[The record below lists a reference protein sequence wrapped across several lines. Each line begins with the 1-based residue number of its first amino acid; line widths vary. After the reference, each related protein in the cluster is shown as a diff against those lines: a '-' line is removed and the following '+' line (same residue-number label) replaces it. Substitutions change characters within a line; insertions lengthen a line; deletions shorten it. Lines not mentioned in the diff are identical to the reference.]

1 MYFSMVPCSERKEI
15 RELIESGGGVL
26 LQPDKNPD
34 AVRLVP
40 TCISTTEGPDDAF
53 SATYIRACCSSNKLF
68 PLKEFKIPRAPAAE
82 TVDDGDVKE
91 RKLRSVRSRREYT
104 LGEQIAIAKFIA
116 NKRSVCVRGN
126 EVYKEMAAA
135 CVVPGAHSWQSLKQ
149 HYLKKILPWKHLY
162 ESPDASKLF
171 TKRHA
176 REAQESRDASPSDTS
191 EAESVI
197 VEDSSSDDE
206 QLPKPRSTT
215 AGGVEDDWDTETE
228 VVAETE
234 SQGASSYSQDR
245 DTPAVRQRSSGRG
258 KMKRRKLLLSNAFFS
273 STHKG
278 SPGESSLRHK
288 INIPAPGKNSHDDSI
303 AAASENTEV
312 VPEKSVMPTPPSVQS
327 KTFPGKTS
335 SIQTQPEPGKR
346 NDGVERTDS
355 KTAAVLETTSSKKQV
370 LRSPRKKSKNA
381 KQEETP
387 ADHRSAHSEYEST
400 HAHSLPHSDLSE
412 GLCVSDSVGMQQTTQ
427 SSRQKKVGTPTSQ
440 KHTSDRLSPSLLS
453 NSRDCTAS
461 GVLEEQMSRA
471 TKLRSFRLPTRKRG
485 SAESQANLGTSLST
499 QSTFQST
506 FNDAATVDK
515 SPGVEASSG
524 KRPSRSSRS
533 KRQNTTRQSDVD
545 SHLDELPHSKSP
557 DGIATTK
564 ALLSSPESVYNT
576 AESEGTPHGTKRIG
590 KDGKKVLS
598 AQRQQAEPHSTAMKT
613 RRKALRVPALRR
625 SGKTSPPSSDDE
637 RLSSTRAAGCKKVPA
652 SKRGIASRTSGFD
665 SADDALLAR
674 IAEQASVLRVS
685 AEGSSEEQDDATTIT
700 VSSSS
705 SSHSDEDSTSDDK
718 VENVQRELFR
728 LLGALREAKSRP
740 PHTTCPPQCTCPL
753 TSWYAQSTRAA
764 VSLSAFLAFH
774 DAPLPDQQG
783 GVTDPVV
790 AMTLECMLRHL
801 EQGANEDDGNGLR

>member
-15 RELIESGGGVL
+15 RELIENGGGIL

-40 TCISTTEGPDDAF
+40 TCISTTEGPDEAF

-68 PLKEFKIPRAPAAE
+68 PLKEFKIPRAPAVE
-82 TVDDGDVKE
+82 TVDDGDIKE

-126 EVYKEMAAA
+126 EVYKEMATA
-135 CVVPGAHSWQSLKQ
+135 CVLPGAHSWQSLKQ

-171 TKRHA
+171 TKR
-176 REAQESRDASPSDTS
+176 RTGEAQESRDASPSGTS

-215 AGGVEDDWDTETE
+215 AGGVEDKWDTETE

-258 KMKRRKLLLSNAFFS
+258 KMKRRKLLLSSAFFS

-278 SPGESSLRHK
+278 SSGESSPRHK
-288 INIPAPGKNSHDDSI
+288 INIPASGKNSHDDSI

-312 VPEKSVMPTPPSVQS
+312 VPEKSVMPTSPSVQS

-355 KTAAVLETTSSKKQV
+355 KTAAVLETTSSKKQL
-370 LRSPRKKSKNA
+370 LRSPRRKPKNA
-381 KQEETP
+381 KRQETL

-427 SSRQKKVGTPTSQ
+427 SSPQKKVGTATSH
-440 KHTSDRLSPSLLS
+440 KHTSDRLSPSLLPQ
-453 NSRDCTAS
+453 SRDCTAS

-471 TKLRSFRLPTRKRG
+471 SKLRSFRLPTRKRG
-485 SAESQANLGTSLST
+485 SAESQANLGSSLST

-506 FNDAATVDK
+506 YNDAATVDK
-515 SPGVEASSG
+515 SPGVEASRG

-533 KRQNTTRQSDVD
+533 KRQNTTRQTDVD
-545 SHLDELPHSKSP
+545 GHLDELPHSESP

-576 AESEGTPHGTKRIG
+576 AESEGTPQGTKRIE
-590 KDGKKVLS
+590 KDGKKVLL
-598 AQRQQAEPHSTAMKT
+598 AQRQQAEPHSTAIKT
-613 RRKALRVPALRR
+613 RRKALRVPALHR
-625 SGKTSPPSSDDE
+625 SGKTSPPSSDNE
-637 RLSSTRAAGCKKVPA
+637 RLSSTRAAGYKKVPA
-652 SKRGIASRTSGFD
+652 SKQGIASRTSGFD

-700 VSSSS
+700 LSSNS
-705 SSHSDEDSTSDDK
+705 SSHSDEDSTSDDE

-753 TSWYAQSTRAA
+753 TSWYAQSTRSA

-801 EQGANEDDGNGLR
+801 EQGANEDASNSLR